1 MKFHQE
7 VTANINSYVRW
18 WHVSMTG
25 PTGSLHIQQL
35 AATLPKLVILT
46 STDIIL

>member
-1 MKFHQE
+1 M
-7 VTANINSYVRW
+7 YVGGML
-18 WHVSMTG
+18 VQVIDVVTG